1 MSATID
7 AIKQRFFRFIST
19 HVCEMMRYPRLREG
33 DSQGRYRNRQASR
46 RRKVHGRAIIAVI
59 FVFLG
64 AIHARAQSTASQDY
78 QHDCAACHGADG
90 KGSPP
95 WKRAVPGYI
104 SIDLTQISARNG
116 GQFPRQK
123 IFDAIDGR
131 SRITAHFSGDMPRW
145 GSRYR
150 VDEKDQPVSE
160 QRVKERISGL
170 VDYLD
175 SIQEK

>member
-1 MSATID
+1 MHRSALIATI
-7 AIKQRFFRFIST
+7 FI
-19 HVCEMMRYPRLREG
+19 
-33 DSQGRYRNRQASR
+33 
-46 RRKVHGRAIIAVI
+46 
-59 FVFLG
+59 FLVAG
-64 AIHARAQSTASQDY
+64 HARAESAASQDY
-78 QHDCAACHGADG
+78 QHDCAECHGTDG

-116 GQFPRQK
+116 GPFPRQK
-123 IFDAIDGR
+123 VYDAIDGR

-150 VDEKDQPVSE
+150 VDENNQAVSE